1 MSGVKIVPQ
10 DGQFS
15 PELEKAG
22 NKLVVVDFHATWC
35 NPCKIIA
42 PVFEHLSKK
51 YPNIVFLKVD
61 VDQCKSTAEQYNV
74 TAMPTFL
81 FIKSRV
87 VVAQI
92 QGADPK
98 KLMGKIQEL
107 AVSSGGGGEGSAEEE
122 VPGYGDLGQF
132 ILESG
137 CNCLNESDD
146 HTHKNVLKD
155 TKEYLESDC
164 DEQLML
170 SISFNQAVKVH
181 SLKFRAPTDGTG
193 PKTIKLFVNQPNEV
207 DFDAGERME
216 GVQKIVLE
224 ESDLAEEKIIPLR
237 FVKFQNV
244 TNIVLFVVDNQG
256 GDDVTIIN
264 YIKLIGVPCN
274 ATNMSDFKRVAGKAG
289 ESHMG

>member
-10 DGQFS
+10 DAHFS

-22 NKLVVVDFHATWC
+22 NKLVIVDFHATWC

-74 TAMPTFL
+74 TAMPTFI
-81 FIKSRV
+81 FIKSKV
-87 VVAQI
+87 VIAQI
-92 QGADPK
+92 KGADPK
-98 KLMGKIQEL
+98 KLMSKIQEL
-107 AVSSGGGGEGSAEEE
+107 AVGSGGGEGSAEEE

-132 ILESG
+132 ILEAG

-155 TKEYLESDC
+155 DKEYLESDC

-181 SLKFRAPTDGTG
+181 SLKFRAPNDGSG

-224 ESDLAEEKIIPLR
+224 ESDIAEEKIIPLR

-244 TNIVLFVVDNQG
+244 TNIVFFVVDNQG
-256 GDDVTIIN
+256 GNDVTTIN